1 MSEPGKTKFQ
11 IDLRRHLRED
21 YVNESL
27 THLICEI
34 AEASKY
40 IINSIRTGDLG
51 VAGTS
56 NLYGEQQLALDVLA
70 DRILRKRLDHSRV
83 VANMMS
89 EEMDEIIPISPDC
102 NGKYSVAFD
111 PLDGSSLV
119 DVNLAVGTIVSIFE
133 GCDLL
138 QEGRNQ
144 VAAMYIL
151 YGPRTTL
158 VYSVGKGV
166 HEFGMNNLM
175 EYTLLRE
182 NITIEPEGNLYSP
195 GGQRNLY
202 TPGVEAYITRLEERG
217 VKLRYSGG
225 FVPDINQVL
234 LKGKGIFFYPHL
246 KDQPK
251 GKLRLLFELSPM
263 AYLIEQAG
271 GAASNGR
278 QRILDLKP
286 EQIHERSPVFI
297 GCKKD
302 VALAEEFIRKH
313 EDEQV
318 DVKSVKSQVKKVA
331 QPA

>member
-11 IDLRRHLRED
+11 IDLRRHLREQEVD
-21 YVNESL
+21 DNL
-27 THLICEI
+27 IHLICEI

-56 NLYGEQQLALDVLA
+56 NLYGEDQLALDVLS

-102 NGKYSVAFD
+102 EGKYSVAFD

-138 QEGRNQ
+138 QPGRNQ

-166 HEFGMNNLM
+166 HEFGMNTLM
-175 EYTLLRE
+175 EYTLLQE
-182 NITIEPEGNLYSP
+182 NLSLESKGNLYSP
-195 GGQRNLY
+195 GGQRNKY
-202 TPGVEAYITRLEERG
+202 TPGTEAFVTHLEERG

-246 KDQPK
+246 NDLPR
-251 GKLRLLFELSPM
+251 GKLRLLFELNPM
-263 AYLIEQAG
+263 AFLIEQAG
-271 GAASNGR
+271 GAASTGFK
-278 QRILDLKP
+278 RILDLEP
-286 EQIHERSPVFI
+286 TEIHERAPVFI
-297 GCKKD
+297 GCKED
-302 VALAEEFIRKH
+302 VGLAEEFLAKM
-313 EDEQV
+313 ESSKESA
-318 DVKSVKSQVKKVA
+318 KSKATAAKA
-331 QPA
+331 TD

>member
-1 MSEPGKTKFQ
+1 MSRPGKTKFQ
-11 IDLRRHLRED
+11 IDLRRHLREN
-21 YVNESL
+21 YVEENL
-27 THLICEI
+27 IHLISEI

-40 IINSIRTGDLG
+40 IIHSISTGDLG

-89 EEMDEIIPISPDC
+89 EEMDEIIPVSPDC
-102 NGKYSVAFD
+102 GGKYSVAFD

-119 DVNLAVGTIVSIFE
+119 DVNLAVGTIVSIFQ

-138 QEGRNQ
+138 QPGRKQ
-144 VAAMYIL
+144 VAALYIL

-166 HEFGMNNLM
+166 HEFGMNMLR
-175 EYTLLRE
+175 EYTLLQE
-182 NITIEPEGNLYSP
+182 NITIKPQGDLYSP

-202 TPGVEAYITRLEERG
+202 TPGVEAFISKLEQRG

-234 LKGKGIFFYPHL
+234 LKGEGIFFYPHL
-246 KDQPK
+246 QGKPE
-251 GKLRLLFELSPM
+251 GKLRVLFELNPM
-263 AYLIEQAG
+263 AFLIEQAG
-271 GAASNGR
+271 GAASDGR
-278 QRILDLKP
+278 QPILDLQP
-286 EQIHERSPVFI
+286 QQIHERSPVFI

-302 VALAEEFIRKH
+302 VALAEELIRQLEGDK
-313 EDEQV
+313 D
-318 DVKSVKSQVKKVA
+318 SPAKKKA
-331 QPA
+331 KT